1 MSFSGSAAIVGI
13 GESDIGRVPQ
23 LSSLGLIAQASRRA
37 LEDAGLKPADI
48 DGVLT
53 TYSLSEP
60 YPMYGGV
67 VSEYLGLKP
76 RHCAS
81 MVVGGATPAIML
93 LHAAAAVHAGL
104 ASVVL
109 VCSGE
114 NRASAGDNA
123 GMRQALAS
131 MVGHPSYERPFG
143 ISIPAAYAM
152 VTRRY
157 MQKHALAREDLAQVP
172 VTTRRHALLHPNSH
186 MKKPI
191 TVEDVLKSR
200 EIASPLNL
208 LDCCLLSDGAGA
220 FIVTGADRARD
231 LRRKPVYLLGGGEHH
246 THEHLAFAED
256 IEHFGALESGRLA
269 FRMAGVTPDDIDVA
283 QLYDCFSIVP
293 ILELEEL
300 GFCAPG
306 EGGHF
311 YRSGHAALGGRM
323 PVNTH
328 GGMLS
333 HAHAGAAG
341 GLLAIVEAVAQL
353 RGGLAGR
360 QVEGAEVALVH
371 NEGGILSS
379 HSTVILANERRA

>member
-13 GESDIGRVPQ
+13 GESDIGRVPH
-23 LSSLGLIAQASRRA
+23 LSSLGLIAQAARRA
-37 LEDAGLKPADI
+37 LDDAGLVPGDI
-48 DGVLT
+48 DGLLAS
-53 TYSLSEP
+53 YSLAEP

-67 VSEYLGLKP
+67 VAEYLGLKP

-81 MVVGGATPAIML
+81 LVVGGATPAIML
-93 LHAAAAVHAGL
+93 LHAAAAIHAGL

-114 NRASAGDNA
+114 NRASAGDDA
-123 GMRQALAS
+123 GMRQALAA

-152 VTRRY
+152 VTQRY
-157 MQKHALAREDLAQVP
+157 MRRHALAREDLALVP
-172 VTTRRHALLHPNSH
+172 VTTRQHATLHPNSH

-191 TVEDVLKSR
+191 TVADVLGSR

-220 FIVTGADRARD
+220 FIVTSAARARD
-231 LRRKPVYLLGGGEHH
+231 ARQAPVYLLGGGEHH
-246 THEHLAFAED
+246 THEHLAFAQD
-256 IEHFGALESGRLA
+256 IEHFGARESGRLA
-269 FRMAGVTPDDIDVA
+269 FGMAGVAPADIDVA
-283 QLYDCFSIVP
+283 ELYDCFSIVP

-300 GFCAPG
+300 GFCQPG
-306 EGGHF
+306 EGGQF
-311 YRSGHAALGGRM
+311 YRAGHAALGGRL

-341 GLLAIVEAVAQL
+341 GLFAIVEAVAQL
-353 RGGLAGR
+353 RGGLGER
-360 QVEGAEVALVH
+360 QVAGAELALVH

-379 HSTVILANERRA
+379 HATVILGRERRA